1 MRRIVHGLATAMLLL
16 SAAGCNVT
24 DNDIEHWKRTQ
35 RGPRKI
41 TTVLVQSSYALPMR
55 VHAARALIEMKHP
68 NANGLELL
76 QAALQSMASSEREQ
90 IVHALLPELGTMLRA
105 QGSTPTQGPTDAQMR
120 AKDAA
125 YVIIRGDGRTS
136 FASAEDRAA
145 LSTMVLDWLLADFN
159 QRALAG
165 SYTAEQVVN
174 AIGPSSA
181 ERLTQSLTSADE
193 AIPVSVELAKLI
205 HGVGTP
211 DAQSAAATRLVGVC
225 REMEG
230 DTVTARLR
238 ARAQQLLTQPNAPA
252 PNPDA
257 VARGGERLRDQYFT
271 VLFEAVRTLGRPPGT
286 DYLLGVGRNAA
297 VPLARRKLA
306 LTALANSLSSQHT
319 AGLLEVV
326 NCADGPTCD
335 MDLRGL
341 AVDRIG
347 ETRDRGVVP
356 QLFTLFDNANGGV
369 AGLAF
374 TLRWKLGEA
383 ILRLGGPS
391 ILPEFMQHLGP
402 RPAPFGGYTFSEIN
416 GEAQAIG
423 DMTPTPRDAM
433 RAYTA
438 ASHPVAVR
446 LLALMYLGIKGE
458 ERDLATLQSMA
469 SDATAVQ
476 GEGWSDEQLGTVGA
490 VATRA
495 REQLQRALR
504 AAQPSGNTNN
514 PAQ

>member
-1 MRRIVHGLATAMLLL
+1 MRRIVNSLATAMLLL
-16 SAAGCNVT
+16 SVAGCNVT

-76 QAALQSMASSEREQ
+76 QAALQSMASTEREQ

-174 AIGPSSA
+174 AIGPSST

-193 AIPVSVELAKLI
+193 AIPVSVEIAKLI

-211 DAQSAAATRLVGVC
+211 DAQSASAAQLVRVC

-230 DTVTARLR
+230 DTVNARLR
-238 ARAQQLLTQPNAPA
+238 ARAQQMLTQPNAPA

-286 DYLLGVGRNAA
+286 EYLLGVSRNAA
-297 VPLARRKLA
+297 APLARRKLA
-306 LTALANSLSSQHT
+306 LTALGNSLSAQHT

-335 MDLRGL
+335 MDLRGI

-356 QLFTLFDNANGGV
+356 QLFTLFDQANGGA
-369 AGLAF
+369 AGMAF

-383 ILRLGGPS
+383 ILRLGGPA
-391 ILPEFMQHLGP
+391 IVPDFMQHLGP
-402 RPAPFGGYTFSEIN
+402 RPAPFAGYTFSEIN

-423 DMTPTPRDAM
+423 DMTPTPRDVM
-433 RAYTA
+433 RGFTA

-458 ERDLATLQSMA
+458 ERDLAVLQSLA
-469 SDATAVQ
+469 ADTTAIQ
-476 GEGWSDEQLGTVGA
+476 GEGWSDEQLGTLGA